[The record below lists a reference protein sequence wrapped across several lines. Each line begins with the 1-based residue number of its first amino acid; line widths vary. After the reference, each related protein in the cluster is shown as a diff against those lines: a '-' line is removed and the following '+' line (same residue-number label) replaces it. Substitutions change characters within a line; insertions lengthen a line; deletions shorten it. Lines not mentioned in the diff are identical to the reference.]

1 MQQPEPVN
9 PLKSQKS
16 LTIQLF
22 RGIAIL
28 CVILAHTCPD
38 GIMTVIVRPIVNIC
52 VPLCLFLSGYLTKIE
67 NRNWPALFKKRIARV
82 FIPYLIWTILYTIQ
96 SEDIKRLPYI
106 FLTTGAASHF
116 YYIFVYIQL
125 VLLTPIFGKLAKS
138 KYSYLVWFITPVY
151 LIFYKYIPLLT
162 DVKLGGHA
170 EIICWNLCFGW
181 VAIYYLG
188 LLLGNRI
195 IVKKYS
201 TVFLA
206 LFFVISIVL
215 QMGEGY
221 WWLLLG
227 NGNPG
232 STLKFSSILTAIIFC
247 LLVYVILE
255 QGGFK
260 KCNRFLVLLGD
271 YSFGLYLCHVLVK
284 RLLQM
289 TSLYDSLPYL
299 VNTALVLAISLAIC
313 YVGDKLL
320 GARISRWLGFR

>member
-1 MQQPEPVN
+1 M
-9 PLKSQKS
+9 
-16 LTIQLF
+16 
-22 RGIAIL
+22 
-28 CVILAHTCPD
+28 
-38 GIMTVIVRPIVNIC
+38 
-52 VPLCLFLSGYLTKIE
+52 
-67 NRNWPALFKKRIARV
+67 
-82 FIPYLIWTILYTIQ
+82 
-96 SEDIKRLPYI
+96 
-106 FLTTGAASHF
+106 
-116 YYIFVYIQL
+116 
-125 VLLTPIFGKLAKS
+125 LTPIFGKLAKS

-151 LIFYKYIPLLT
+151 LVFYKYIPLLT
-162 DVKLGGHA
+162 DVSLGGHA
-170 EIICWNLCFGW
+170 EIICWILSFGW
-181 VAIYYLG
+181 VTFYYLG

-201 TVFLA
+201 MIFLA

-232 STLKFSSILTAIIFC
+232 STLKFSSILTAIFFS
-247 LLVYVILE
+247 LLVYAILE

-289 TSLYDSLPYL
+289 TSFYDSLPYL
-299 VNTALVLAISLAIC
+299 ANTALVLSISLGFC
-313 YVGDKLL
+313 YSCHKML
-320 GARISRWLGFR
+320 GSKASRWIGIL